1 MSAIKRLYTQYF
13 DKFFNSLDEFI
24 EFFDKNTKDFTSL
37 VIYNNIKSDKIEDIL
52 FLYKTPFLNK
62 TPLLNNDCKDSLLN
76 KPNSIIT
83 WHVK

>member
-1 MSAIKRLYTQYF
+1 MSSIKRLYTQYF

-24 EFFDKNTKDFTSL
+24 DFFDKNTKDYTSL

-52 FLYKTPFLNK
+52 FLYKTPFLN
-62 TPLLNNDCKDSLLN
+62 NDCKDSLLN

-83 WHVK
+83 WNVK